1 LNRMGRLKEGRK
13 GREGRQGFVGRC
25 LRRSKQGFRVL
36 IVACILGRALAPL
49 YYGRRIL
56 AGQYGVY
63 RRILLFVY
71 VLVVRFTLLWRPQG
85 ELARIPR
92 HITLEAPANHR
103 PSGNCTDPAEPSTSF
118 PHSHII
124 RWEPAQ
130 SRRLFI
136 DLGIMI
142 RGSGSVR
149 FFGGVVVLAL
159 RGLCFHA
166 KMHGPRQLR
175 DLAIN
180 LCLHGVRR

>member
-1 LNRMGRLKEGRK
+1 LLGAASKDPN
-13 GREGRQGFVGRC
+13 
-25 LRRSKQGFRVL
+25 KQGFRVL

-92 HITLEAPANHR
+92 HITLVAPANHR

-130 SRRLFI
+130 SRREGNPLHRPGDHDTRKRDRAIFQRCGGSRTTRSVLSRKSARASTIAILGNQPVSTWRKEMSLWFI
-136 DLGIMI
+136 C
-142 RGSGSVR
+142 R
-149 FFGGVVVLAL
+149 
-159 RGLCFHA
+159 
-166 KMHGPRQLR
+166 
-175 DLAIN
+175 
-180 LCLHGVRR
+180 

>member
-1 LNRMGRLKEGRK
+1 LGAASKD
-13 GREGRQGFVGRC
+13 
-25 LRRSKQGFRVL
+25 RSKQGFRVL

-103 PSGNCTDPAEPSTSF
+103 PSGNCTDPAEPA
-118 PHSHII
+118 PHFLTAILY
-124 RWEPAQ
+124 AGNL
-130 SRRLFI
+130 RRADGKAILFI
-136 DLGIMI
+136 GLGIMI
-142 RGSGSVR
+142 RGSGIVR
-149 FFGGVVVLAL
+149 FFRGVVVLAL

-166 KMHGPRQLR
+166 KVHGPRQLR